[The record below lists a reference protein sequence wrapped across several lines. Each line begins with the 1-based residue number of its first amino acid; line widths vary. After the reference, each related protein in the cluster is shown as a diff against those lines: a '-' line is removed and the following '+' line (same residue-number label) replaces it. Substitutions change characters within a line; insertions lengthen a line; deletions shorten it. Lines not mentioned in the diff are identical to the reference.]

1 MCQWFWTRLKQK
13 QDETSPVHKSVT
25 RWFIPSS
32 TKEYYLASLVAFA
45 LWKEAP
51 DTIELFRTRIN
62 HAWHQKKQKD
72 KYRSDGKKA
81 INIHIR
87 SNA

>member
-13 QDETSPVHKSVT
+13 QDKTSPVHKSVT

-32 TKEYYLASLVAFA
+32 TKEYYLASLIAFA

-51 DTIELFRTRIN
+51 DTIELFRTR
-62 HAWHQKKQKD
+62 
-72 KYRSDGKKA
+72 
-81 INIHIR
+81 
-87 SNA
+87 

>member
-13 QDETSPVHKSVT
+13 QDEKHPVHNPVT

-45 LWKEAP
+45 LWKEA
-51 DTIELFRTRIN
+51 
-62 HAWHQKKQKD
+62 
-72 KYRSDGKKA
+72 
-81 INIHIR
+81 
-87 SNA
+87 